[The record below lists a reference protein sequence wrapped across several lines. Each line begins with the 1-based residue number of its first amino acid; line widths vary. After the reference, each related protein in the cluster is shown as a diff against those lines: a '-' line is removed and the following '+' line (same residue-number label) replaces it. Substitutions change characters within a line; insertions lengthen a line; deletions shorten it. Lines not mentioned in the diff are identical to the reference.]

1 MVDAEDEAAKIED
14 NEEEDGDVEE
24 DEEAEG
30 DGGVDEAGN
39 LTDLGI
45 ERREVGSVE
54 DLAQQD
60 SRGED
65 QRKAPPKN

>member
-1 MVDAEDEAAKIED
+1 MVDAEDESAKVED
-14 NEEEDGDVEE
+14 DEKEDWQVEE

-30 DGGVDEAGN
+30 DGGVHEAGN

-54 DLAQQD
+54 DLAEQD
-60 SRGED
+60 GSSED
-65 QRKAPPKN
+65 